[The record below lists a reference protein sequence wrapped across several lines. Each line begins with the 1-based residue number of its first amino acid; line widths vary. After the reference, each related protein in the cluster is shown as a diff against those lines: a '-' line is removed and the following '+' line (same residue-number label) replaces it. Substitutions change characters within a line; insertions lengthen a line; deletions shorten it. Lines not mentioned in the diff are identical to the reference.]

1 MRKVLRDWQRDWI
14 AANGKTSDLE
24 VVIKDSSLDDFAAY
38 IYEGS
43 FAGIPEELLE
53 RKVIDWG
60 QIAASTV
67 PERIGA
73 YALDIEG
80 GRV

>member
-24 VVIKDSSLDDFAAY
+24 VVIKDSTLDVFAAY
-38 IYEGS
+38 VYEGS

-53 RKVIDWG
+53 RRVIGWG
-60 QIAASTV
+60 RIVASSV

-73 YALDIEG
+73 YGLDI
-80 GRV
+80 